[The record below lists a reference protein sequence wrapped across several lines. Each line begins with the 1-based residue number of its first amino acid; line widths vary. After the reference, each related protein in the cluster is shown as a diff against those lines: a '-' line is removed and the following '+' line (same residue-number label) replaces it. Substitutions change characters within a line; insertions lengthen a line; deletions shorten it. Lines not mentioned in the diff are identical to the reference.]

1 MEKNESLE
9 QSSDTLIGHLIE
21 LKTRLIRVLLACFAG
36 MLLCYNYTVI
46 MFDYIRGPIAPYLKG
61 GGLVF
66 TGPMDKFISHL
77 KLAFFGGFILASPIW
92 IYQIWKFVAPGLYSK
107 ERKYS
112 LGFILAGTVLFLVGV
127 SFSYFLVLPMAFK
140 FLMTYGGD
148 VDQPMITIGE
158 YLSFF
163 VTTCLS
169 FGAAFEMPL
178 IITLLGMMGV
188 INQKFLRKNRRYA
201 VIVLSIVSAVITPPD
216 LLSMLLMMVPML
228 VLYEVSV
235 ILVGIFQP
243 KEVADIE

>member
-1 MEKNESLE
+1 MEQNDSAE
-9 QSSDTLIGHLIE
+9 QSGDTLVGHLIE
-21 LKTRLIRVLLACFAG
+21 LKSRLVKVLWACFAG
-36 MLLCYNYTVI
+36 MILCYNYTTI
-46 MFDYIRGPIAPYLKG
+46 MFDFIRSPIAPYLKS

-66 TGPMDKFISHL
+66 TSPMDKFISHL

-107 ERKYS
+107 EKKYS
-112 LGFILAGTVLFLVGV
+112 LGFIISGTVLFLIGV
-127 SFSYFLVLPMAFK
+127 CFSYYLVLPMAFH

-178 IITLLGMMGV
+178 IITLLGMMGI
-188 INQKFLRKNRRYA
+188 INQKFLKKNRRYA
-201 VIVLSIVSAVITPPD
+201 IIVLAIVSAVITPPD

-228 VLYEVSV
+228 VLYEISV
-235 ILVGIFQP
+235 FLVGVFQP
-243 KEVADIE
+243 KEVADM